1 MDEAACQVQADWIPD
16 SSICLHRNVERVE
29 PVAVLDVDCELWRF
43 IQRAG
48 EGGWSGRT
56 GR

>member
-29 PVAVLDVDCELWRF
+29 LVAVLDVDCDLRRL

-48 EGGWSGRT
+48 EGGWTRRT
-56 GR
+56 GG